1 MKKVLLGAVGI
12 LLFLGGMELAQ
23 RPEQN
28 VRWDRHPNLA
38 AAQRLCVQASEKIG
52 AAQRS
57 NEFDMGGHA
66 QRAKDLLVQASEE
79 ISNAAGAANVN
90 GH

>member
-1 MKKVLLGAVGI
+1 MKKVLMATVGM
-12 LLFLGGMELAQ
+12 LLFLGGMALAQ

-38 AAQRLCVQASEKIG
+38 AAQHLCVQASEKIS
-52 AAQRS
+52 AAQRA

-79 ISNAAGAANVN
+79 ISSAAGAANAN